1 MILINSLVKPDQQLI
16 GSAPVLV
23 RTNAPPGSYVGPARY
38 STQNRGKETG
48 IKTLFVEKADRKLA
62 VGGRLF
68 EFVFKD
74 FQILRG

>member
-1 MILINSLVKPDQQLI
+1 MILINSLVKPDQRLI

-23 RTNAPPGSYVGPARY
+23 RTNEPPGSSAGPARY
-38 STQNRGKETG
+38 STQNGSKETG

-68 EFVFKD
+68 EFVFED
-74 FQILRG
+74 FKILRG

>member
-1 MILINSLVKPDQQLI
+1 MILINSLVKPDQRLI

-23 RTNAPPGSYVGPARY
+23 RTNEPPGSSAGPSGY

-68 EFVFKD
+68 EFVFED
-74 FQILRG
+74 LQILRG